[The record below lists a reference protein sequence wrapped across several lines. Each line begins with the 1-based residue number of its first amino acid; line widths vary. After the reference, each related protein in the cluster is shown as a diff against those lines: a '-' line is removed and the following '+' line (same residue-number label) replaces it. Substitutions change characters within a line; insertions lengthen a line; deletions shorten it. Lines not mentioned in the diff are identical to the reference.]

1 MGQIQNAISGAVSTA
16 VGAQVAGEL
25 KTQREIGSVVKDLN
39 TYASEIDKHNINQKK
54 ITEQANDT
62 FMDIYFTKAGNER
75 KKIDTEKEQAYN
87 EWAMKASEE
96 LHKNE
101 EMLAGWQTNLL
112 KRVNALKK
120 KGVESIDFD
129 LARKTANTAQDN
141 LFKRGGNQ

>member
-25 KTQREIGSVVKDLN
+25 KTQREINSVVKDLN
-39 TYASEIDKHNINQKK
+39 TYASEIDKHNINQNK
-54 ITEQANDT
+54 ITEQANNT
-62 FMDIYFTKAGNER
+62 FMDVYFTKNGNER
-75 KKIDTEKEQAYN
+75 KKIDAEKEQAYN
-87 EWAMKASEE
+87 EWARKASEE

-112 KRVNALKK
+112 KRVNALKS

-129 LARKTANTAQDN
+129 LARKTANMAQDN

>member
-25 KTQREIGSVVKDLN
+25 KTQREIGSVAKDLN
-39 TYASEIDKHNINQKK
+39 TYASELDKHNINQKK
-54 ITEQANDT
+54 IIEQANNT
-62 FMDIYFTKAGNER
+62 YMDVYFTKNGKER
-75 KKIDTEKEQAYN
+75 KVIDPEKEKAYN
-87 EWAMKASEE
+87 EWADRANKS
-96 LHKNE
+96 LNE
-101 EMLAGWQTNLL
+101 QEKMLGGWQQNLL

-120 KGVESIDFD
+120 KGVESVDFD

>member
-1 MGQIQNAISGAVSTA
+1 MGQIQNAITGAVSAA

-25 KTQREIGSVVKDLN
+25 KTQREIGAVVKDLN
-39 TYASEIDKHNINQKK
+39 TYASELDKHNINQKK
-54 ITEQANDT
+54 ITEQANNT
-62 FMDIYFTKAGNER
+62 YMDVYFTKSGNER
-75 KKIDTEKEQAYN
+75 KKIDPEKERAYN
-87 EWAMKASEE
+87 EWSKKASEE

-101 EMLAGWQTNLL
+101 EMLAGWQQNLL

-120 KGVESIDFD
+120 KGVESVDFD